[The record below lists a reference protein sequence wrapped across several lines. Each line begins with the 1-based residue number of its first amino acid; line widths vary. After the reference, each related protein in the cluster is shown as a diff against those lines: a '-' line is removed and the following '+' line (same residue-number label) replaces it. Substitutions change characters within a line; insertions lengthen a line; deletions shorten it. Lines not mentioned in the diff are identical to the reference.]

1 MIKVVTS
8 YKVLEIFDERSI
20 EKGKKKKKKKK
31 PRGGCLKFKAI
42 YRRKTFLF

>member
-20 EKGKKKKKKKK
+20 EKGKKKKKK
-31 PRGGCLKFKAI
+31 A
-42 YRRKTFLF
+42 

>member
-20 EKGKKKKKKKK
+20 EKGKKKKAQ
-31 PRGGCLKFKAI
+31 RRLFKV
-42 YRRKTFLF
+42 

>member
-20 EKGKKKKKKKK
+20 EKGKKKKKKK